1 MVYAEALC
9 APDYRGPFA
18 LVAPGEF
25 REAMRELASGVALVT
40 SAFERTRAGCAVSS
54 FASLSLS
61 PASLVVC
68 LNAESSTLA
77 CIRASGVFAVNI
89 LSGEQEALARRFGS
103 PQLRGAERFAQG
115 EWGAT
120 ATGAPTLAGALAV
133 VDCRLARVVEHA
145 THAMV
150 IGEAVAVAR
159 GTAPSA
165 LVHWRSQ
172 FEALR

>member
-1 MVYAEALC
+1 MVYAEALS
-9 APDYRGPFA
+9 AQEFGARA
-18 LVAPGEF
+18 ASVAPGEF

-40 SAFERTRAGCAVSS
+40 SAFERARAGCAVSS

-77 CIRASGVFAVNI
+77 CIRASGGFAVNI
-89 LSGEQEALARRFGS
+89 LSGEQEFLARRFAS
-103 PQLRGAERFAQG
+103 PQVRGSERFAEGQ
-115 EWGAT
+115 WSALT
-120 ATGAPTLAGALAV
+120 TGAPILVDALAV

-150 IGEAVAVAR
+150 IGEAVGVIK
-159 GTAPSA
+159 GSA
-165 LVHWRSQ
+165 TNVLVHWRSQ
-172 FEALR
+172 FEALT